1 MRFSR
6 VPMRL
11 RWRFALA
18 FACALFMP
26 SGELLAQPTAKVVL
40 GRWARG
46 LRVGRD
52 MDARGVKLYGSEL
65 VDQDLRNAR
74 FDHCVL
80 YGVRFVEC
88 NLTNSFFRGAVLGG
102 ASISG
107 CWLDHADFTDAIIN
121 DMDMTDSF
129 LSLTPAQLVST
140 YSYKKKDLRKTMICG
155 MPSKETGRAPEYDF
169 RRADLS
175 GAKLCYGAFTKCDF
189 TGATMYQATIRFCVA
204 SFASLSPSKTF
215 REGGLREF
223 TLANIWFVDAC
234 DFSGMDLTG
243 ARLSCLR
250 NHVGPGPL
258 PLNLTD
264 ALIQGATFEND
275 PVHVPMVNGEHLRS
289 TASYRQGDLSGIQLY
304 DVDLA
309 GVDLSN
315 QNLTK
320 AAFGHCDLT
329 NVDFT
334 GAVITGADF
343 VTFRYR
349 RDPTKGLTADQ
360 IKSTWNYKH
369 GRMEGIRLPPEIAQA
384 LRSEKE

>member
-1 MRFSR
+1 
-6 VPMRL
+6 MRL

-18 FACALFMP
+18 VACALFMP

-74 FDHCVL
+74 FDHCAL
-80 YGVRFVEC
+80 YGVELVEC
-88 NLTNSFFRGAVLGG
+88 NLMNASFRGAVLAGVSM
-102 ASISG
+102 AG
-107 CWLDHADFTDAIIN
+107 CRLDHADFTDAIIN
-121 DMDMTDSF
+121 DMADPF
-129 LSLTPAQLVST
+129 VCFTPQQLVST
-140 YSYKKKDLRKTMICG
+140 YSYKKKDLRNAMISG
-155 MPSKETGRAPEYDF
+155 PPSDESSEPLGYDF
-169 RRADLS
+169 RRTDLS
-175 GAKLCYGAFTKCDF
+175 RARLIGGDFTKSDF
-189 TGATMYQATIRFCVA
+189 TDSTLFGAEFSSCVLA
-204 SFASLSPSKTF
+204 FESLSSSRTF
-215 REGGLREF
+215 RSRNLEEMTFAGVY
-223 TLANIWFVDAC
+223 FVDAC
-234 DFSGMDLTG
+234 DFSGMDLRR
-243 ARLSCLR
+243 ARLSHLR
-250 NHVGPGPL
+250 DHARPGPL

-264 ALIQGATFEND
+264 ALIQGATFAND
-275 PVHVPMVNGEHLRS
+275 PLRVPTVTGEHLRS

-304 DVDLA
+304 DIDLA

-315 QNLTK
+315 QNLTG
-320 AAFGHCDLT
+320 AAFGRCDLT

-349 RDPTKGLTADQ
+349 DDPTKGLTADQ

-369 GRMEGIRLPPEIAQA
+369 GRMEGIQLPEAVAKA
-384 LRSEKE
+384 LHDD

>member
-1 MRFSR
+1 MKSR
-6 VPMRL
+6 ESWPRL
-11 RWRFALA
+11 PWRCA
-18 FACALFMP
+18 FVGICFFFISLD
-26 SGELLAQPTAKVVL
+26 SLLAQPTAKVVL

-52 MDARGVKLYGSEL
+52 MDARGVKLYGSEF

-74 FDHCVL
+74 FDHCAL
-80 YGVRFVEC
+80 YGVELVEC

-102 ASISG
+102 ASISS
-107 CWLDHADFTDAIIN
+107 CRLDHADFTDAIIN
-121 DMDMTDSF
+121 DMADPYVRF
-129 LSLTPAQLVST
+129 TPQQLVST
-140 YSYKKKDLRKTMICG
+140 YSYKKKDLGNAMISG
-155 MPSKETGRAPEYDF
+155 PPSDERGEPLDYDF
-169 RRADLS
+169 RRTDLS
-175 GAKLCYGAFTKCDF
+175 RASLFGGDFTKSDF
-189 TGATMYQATIRFCVA
+189 TDSTLFGAEFSLCVLA
-204 SFASLSPSKTF
+204 FESLSSSRTF
-215 REGGLREF
+215 RSRNLQEMTFAGVY
-223 TLANIWFVDAC
+223 FVDAC
-234 DFSGMDLTG
+234 DFSGMDLRR
-243 ARLSCLR
+243 ARLLR
-250 NHVGPGPL
+250 LSNHARPGPL

-264 ALIQGATFEND
+264 ALIQGATFAND
-275 PVHVPMVNGEHLRS
+275 PVSVPTVTGKHLRS
-289 TASYRQGDLSGIQLY
+289 TASYRQGDLSGIRLY